1 MKCLS
6 IQQPYATAIV
16 RGLRSYEGRTWRTG
30 YTGPLLI
37 HAGKQNYEGS
47 ETVMH
52 GGQKWLV
59 SAYRDVGIPHPI
71 AHGAIVGVVWL
82 DGMGANSTED
92 YWYWELSRPQEF
104 RVIVP
109 WRGRQKLFE
118 VTPEE
123 VESLALDGHVVDELR
138 TLLATSPRA

>member
-1 MKCLS
+1 V
-6 IQQPYATAIV
+6 A
-16 RGLRSYEGRTWRTG
+16 
-30 YTGPLLI
+30 
-37 HAGKQNYEGS
+37 
-47 ETVMH
+47 
-52 GGQKWLV
+52 
-59 SAYRDVGIPHPI
+59 AYGDVGIPHPI